1 MELNWAPQIPWSD
14 DGLGAAPPQPPWPT
28 YPPGGLTP
36 PPPREGPA
44 TLGRGEGTASLGRG
58 EATEDIAVGPI
69 EEPEGPQ
76 AAKQDNKAKEPAR
89 SWLRQVSFRS
99 RVSILV
105 GAAVGIAVALAAL
118 VSYVAVGRQ
127 LERQATTNLDTAIGS
142 ASGLIAFE
150 GQPEVLTPR
159 VLNFQNQTG
168 DSVQV
173 ITKTDVVSLQSGQ
186 PSNTRF
192 FPMSAGAAQV
202 LKNGPD
208 GNAIIETVTA
218 TNGEPYRVAS
228 VPTTIPG
235 VVVQIGYP
243 LTTVDNTL
251 AFLRLMLVLVAL
263 GGVAVATG
271 LGWAVGRASMRP
283 VEDLTLAAE
292 HVAATQDLSAT
303 IDDEG
308 NDELARLARS
318 FNAMLAAL
326 AFSRRQQTQ
335 LVSDAGHELRT
346 PLTSLRTN
354 IEVLMRTKDL
364 PLADRDEL
372 LADVDAQLKEL
383 TTLVGD
389 LGDMAREDERPTAE
403 PEPVPFNQIVERA
416 VERAHRRAQSLYFD
430 VSLQPGEV
438 RAQPALLERAVMNVL
453 DNAAKWSPPGG
464 HVGVTLEAN
473 SAWHLTVTD
482 QGPGI
487 APEDLPHIFERF
499 YRAESARSMP
509 GSGLGLAIVRNVVT
523 AHGGSIDVT
532 STSSGGGTRVDI
544 VLPLDAPWA
553 ADNGEQDEA

>member
-1 MELNWAPQIPWSD
+1 
-14 DGLGAAPPQPPWPT
+14 
-28 YPPGGLTP
+28 
-36 PPPREGPA
+36 
-44 TLGRGEGTASLGRG
+44 
-58 EATEDIAVGPI
+58 
-69 EEPEGPQ
+69 
-76 AAKQDNKAKEPAR
+76 
-89 SWLRQVSFRS
+89 LRQVSFRS
-99 RVSILV
+99 RISILV

-127 LERQATTNLDTAIGS
+127 LERQATTNLDNAIGS
-142 ASGLIAFE
+142 ANGLVYPVQGA
-150 GQPEVLTPR
+150 GGAVTGEVVTQR
-159 VLNFQNQTG
+159 VFNFQNQTG

-173 ITKTDVVSLQSGQ
+173 ITKTEVISLQSGQ
-186 PSNTRF
+186 ASNSRL
-192 FPMSAGAAQV
+192 FPMSAGAGQV
-202 LKNGPD
+202 LKNGSD
-208 GNAIIETVTA
+208 GSPIIETVTA
-218 TNGEPYRVAS
+218 TNGVQYRVAS
-228 VPTTIPG
+228 VPTSIPG
-235 VVVQIGYP
+235 VVVQIGYK
-243 LTTVDNTL
+243 LTAVDNTL
-251 AFLRLMLVLVAL
+251 AFLRLMLILVAL

-303 IDDEG
+303 IDDDG

-326 AFSRRQQTQ
+326 AFSRSQQTQ

-354 IEVLMRTKDL
+354 IEVLMKTKDL
-364 PLADRDEL
+364 PSADRDEL
-372 LADVDAQLKEL
+372 LTDVDAQLKEL

-389 LGDMAREDERPTAE
+389 LVDMAREDERPGAE
-403 PEPVPFNQIVERA
+403 PEPVPFNEIVERA
-416 VERAHRRAQSLYFD
+416 VERAHRRAQSLHFD

-438 RAQPALLERAVMNVL
+438 RAQPALLERAVMNIL

-464 HVGVTLEAN
+464 HVGVTLEAK

-509 GSGLGLAIVRNVVT
+509 GSGLGLAIVRNLVT
-523 AHGGSIDVT
+523 SHGGSIDVT
-532 STSSGGGTRVDI
+532 SSATGGGTRVEI
-544 VLPLDAPWA
+544 VLPLETSLA
-553 ADNGEQDEA
+553 AEYGETDEA

>member
-1 MELNWAPQIPWSD
+1 M
-14 DGLGAAPPQPPWPT
+14 DGDHD
-28 YPPGGLTP
+28 
-36 PPPREGPA
+36 GP
-44 TLGRGEGTASLGRG
+44 
-58 EATEDIAVGPI
+58 
-69 EEPEGPQ
+69 
-76 AAKQDNKAKEPAR
+76 KQYGKAKEPALA
-89 SWLRQVSFRS
+89 WLRQVSFRG

-127 LERQATTNLDTAIGS
+127 LERQATTNLDNAIPS
-142 ASGLIAFE
+142 ATGLVSMTFQGPTISLRQVF
-150 GQPEVLTPR
+150 
-159 VLNFQNQTG
+159 NFQNQTG

-173 ITKTDVVSLQSGQ
+173 ITKTEVYSVQSGQ
-186 PSNTRF
+186 FSNSRF
-192 FPMSAGAAQV
+192 FPMSAGAAHV

-208 GNAIIETVTA
+208 GSTIIETVTA
-218 TNGEPYRVAS
+218 TNGDPYQVAS
-228 VPTTIPG
+228 VPTAISG

-243 LTTVDNTL
+243 LTAVDNTL
-251 AFLRLMLVLVAL
+251 SFLRLMLILVAL

-271 LGWAVGRASMRP
+271 LGWAVGRASIRP

-326 AFSRRQQTQ
+326 ALSRRQQTQ

-364 PLADRDEL
+364 PPADRDDL

-389 LGDMAREDERPTAE
+389 LVDMAREDERPDAE

-416 VERAHRRAQSLYFD
+416 VERAHRRAQSLHFD
-430 VSLQPGEV
+430 VALQPGDV

-464 HVGVTLEAN
+464 HVGVTLQAN

-532 STSSGGGTRVDI
+532 SASAGGGTRVDI
-544 VLPLDAPWA
+544 FLPLEAPLA
-553 ADNGEQDEA
+553 ADTGERDEAELSPGELDGGLAGGLAGPKPHGTARQ

>member
-1 MELNWAPQIPWSD
+1 
-14 DGLGAAPPQPPWPT
+14 
-28 YPPGGLTP
+28 
-36 PPPREGPA
+36 
-44 TLGRGEGTASLGRG
+44 
-58 EATEDIAVGPI
+58 
-69 EEPEGPQ
+69 
-76 AAKQDNKAKEPAR
+76 
-89 SWLRQVSFRS
+89 LRQVSFRS
-99 RVSILV
+99 RISILV
-105 GAAVGIAVALAAL
+105 GAAVGIAVAMAAL

-127 LERQATTNLDTAIGS
+127 LERQATTNLDNAIGS
-142 ASGLIAFE
+142 ATGLVTPSFQGAAIS
-150 GQPEVLTPR
+150 PR
-159 VLNFQNQTG
+159 VFNFQNQTG

-173 ITKTDVVSLQSGQ
+173 IWRPAALSDTAPTSQTEVISLQSGQ
-186 PSNTRF
+186 PSDSRF
-192 FPMSAGAAQV
+192 FPMTAGASQV
-202 LKNGPD
+202 LKDGPD
-208 GNAIIETVTA
+208 GNAVIETVTA

-228 VPTTIPG
+228 VPTGISG

-243 LTTVDNTL
+243 LTAVDNTL

-303 IDDEG
+303 IDDDG

-326 AFSRRQQTQ
+326 ALSRRQQTQ

-364 PLADRDEL
+364 PPADREEL
-372 LADVDAQLKEL
+372 LADVNAQLKEL

-389 LGDMAREDERPTAE
+389 LVDMAREDERTGAE

-416 VERAHRRAQSLYFD
+416 VDRAHRRAQSLHFD

-532 STSSGGGTRVDI
+532 SASSGGGTRVDI
-544 VLPLDAPWA
+544 VLPLDAPSA

>member
-14 DGLGAAPPQPPWPT
+14 DGPGAAPPQPPWPV
-28 YPPGGLTP
+28 YPPGGLDPLTP
-36 PPPREGPA
+36 PG
-44 TLGRGEGTASLGRG
+44 GTAPPGPG
-58 EATEDIAVGPI
+58 EEATEDIAVGPI
-69 EEPEGPQ
+69 EEPEGLQ
-76 AAKQDNKAKEPAR
+76 AAKQDDKAKEPAR

-99 RVSILV
+99 RISILV

-127 LERQATTNLDTAIGS
+127 LERQATTNLDNAIGS
-142 ASGLIAFE
+142 ASGLVAFE
-150 GQPEVLTPR
+150 GTAEVVTPR
-159 VLNFQNQTG
+159 VLSFQNQTG

-173 ITKTDVVSLQSGQ
+173 ITKTEVVSLQSGQ

-202 LKNGPD
+202 LRNGPD
-208 GNAIIETVTA
+208 GNAIIETVSA

-228 VPTTIPG
+228 VPTSIPG

-243 LTTVDNTL
+243 LTAVDNTL
-251 AFLRLMLVLVAL
+251 AFLRLMLILVAV

-326 AFSRRQQTQ
+326 ALSRRQQTQ

-364 PLADRDEL
+364 PPADRNEL

-389 LGDMAREDERPTAE
+389 LVDMAREDERPTAE

-416 VERAHRRAQSLYFD
+416 VDRAHRRAQSLHFD

-532 STSSGGGTRVDI
+532 SASSGGGTRVDI
-544 VLPLDAPWA
+544 VLPLDAPSA
-553 ADNGEQDEA
+553 ADNGERDEA